1 MTDMRNEMD
10 SDLDQNY
17 SLNSNVDPK
26 NMQELTIY
34 VSFSLLST
42 TKNTIQQ
49 QKQHP
54 NTTTPPTPKFPS
66 SPSFPYQVQN
76 LLQNVQDKFQ
86 TMSDQ
91 IITRIDDMGNRID
104 DLEKSIADLMNQA
117 GVEGP
122 GPEK

>member
-1 MTDMRNEMD
+1 MTDIKNEMD

-17 SLNSNVDPK
+17 SLNSNADPK

-34 VSFSLLST
+34 
-42 TKNTIQQ
+42 
-49 QKQHP
+49 
-54 NTTTPPTPKFPS
+54 
-66 SPSFPYQVQN
+66 
-76 LLQNVQDKFQ
+76 
-86 TMSDQ
+86 

-122 GPEK
+122 EK

>member
-17 SLNSNVDPK
+17 SLNSNADPK

-34 VSFSLLST
+34 
-42 TKNTIQQ
+42 
-49 QKQHP
+49 
-54 NTTTPPTPKFPS
+54 
-66 SPSFPYQVQN
+66 
-76 LLQNVQDKFQ
+76 NVQDKFQ

-117 GVEGP
+117 GVEGTA
-122 GPEK
+122 PEK

>member
-17 SLNSNVDPK
+17 SLNSNADPK

-34 VSFSLLST
+34 
-42 TKNTIQQ
+42 
-49 QKQHP
+49 
-54 NTTTPPTPKFPS
+54 
-66 SPSFPYQVQN
+66 VQN

-122 GPEK
+122 GPEKWDSISYLSLNRDNAKGKREHQISVQMPRP

>member
-34 VSFSLLST
+34 VSFSLLTT

-49 QKQHP
+49 QKQHA
-54 NTTTPPTPKFPS
+54 NTTTPHPQFPALPVFS
-66 SPSFPYQVQN
+66 LSGTKSFAE
-76 LLQNVQDKFQ
+76 
-86 TMSDQ
+86 
-91 IITRIDDMGNRID
+91 R
-104 DLEKSIADLMNQA
+104 A
-117 GVEGP
+117 G
-122 GPEK
+122 

>member
-34 VSFSLLST
+34 VSFSLLPT
-42 TKNTIQQ
+42 TNNTIQQ

-54 NTTTPPTPKFPS
+54 NTTTLSPTPPALPVYPLSGTK
-66 SPSFPYQVQN
+66 SFAE
-76 LLQNVQDKFQ
+76 
-86 TMSDQ
+86 
-91 IITRIDDMGNRID
+91 R
-104 DLEKSIADLMNQA
+104 A
-117 GVEGP
+117 G
-122 GPEK
+122 

>member
-34 VSFSLLST
+34 VSFSLLPT

-54 NTTTPPTPKFPS
+54 NTITLHPQIPALSVFSLSGTK
-66 SPSFPYQVQN
+66 SFAE
-76 LLQNVQDKFQ
+76 
-86 TMSDQ
+86 
-91 IITRIDDMGNRID
+91 R
-104 DLEKSIADLMNQA
+104 A
-117 GVEGP
+117 G
-122 GPEK
+122 

>member
-1 MTDMRNEMD
+1 MTDLRNEMD

-17 SLNSNVDPK
+17 SLNSNADPK

-34 VSFSLLST
+34 
-42 TKNTIQQ
+42 
-49 QKQHP
+49 
-54 NTTTPPTPKFPS
+54 
-66 SPSFPYQVQN
+66 
-76 LLQNVQDKFQ
+76 NVQDKFQ

-122 GPEK
+122 VPEK

>member
-1 MTDMRNEMD
+1 MTELRNEMD

-17 SLNSNVDPK
+17 SLNSNAAMDPK

-34 VSFSLLST
+34 
-42 TKNTIQQ
+42 
-49 QKQHP
+49 
-54 NTTTPPTPKFPS
+54 
-66 SPSFPYQVQN
+66 VQN

-117 GVEGP
+117 GIEGQI
-122 GPEK
+122 PEK